1 MKKIIL
7 MLFVVLGTATVSQA
21 QIVKFTATVGDP
33 ELDNLLTDIHNQAL
47 KDINAFHNNVVNTFN
62 IIGSKVDAALKILAP
77 GDVYMAA
84 QLSVSVN
91 KPFEEVVQTYQKNK
105 SKGWGAIAKDLGIK
119 PGSPEFHAMKKSMKS
134 KGGKGSGNSAS
145 AGKSNGNGNGKGNS
159 GKGGK
164 KK

>member
-7 MLFVVLGTATVSQA
+7 ILFVFLGTTTFSQA
-21 QIVKFTATVGDP
+21 QIVKFSASVGDL
-33 ELDNLLTDIHNQAL
+33 EMDNLLTDIHNKAI
-47 KDINAFHNNVVNTFN
+47 KDVKTFTNDVVTTFN
-62 IIGSKVDAALKILAP
+62 IVNSKIEQALKILAP

-91 KPFEEVVQTYQKNK
+91 KPFEDVVKTYSANK
-105 SKGWGAIAKDLGIK
+105 SKGWGAIAKEMGIK

-134 KGGKGSGNSAS
+134 KGGKGNGNSGG
-145 AGKSNGNGNGKGNS
+145 GKDKEKGNS
-159 GKGGK
+159 GKGK